1 MGLDM
6 GLSASR
12 YLSDYNNADKQKKE
26 ELLEMF
32 PELKVYLTEEENPI
46 QEVRAIV
53 GYWRKANQIHAWF
66 VENIQEGEDDC
77 KSYYVSREKL
87 QELKN
92 LCRQVLEDKSLADKL
107 LPTQSG
113 FFFGSTEYE
122 GYYFDDLEETIR
134 IIDNALALP
143 ETWRF
148 EYQSSW

>member
-32 PELKVYLTEEENPI
+32 PELKVYLTEDENPI
-46 QEVRAIV
+46 QEVKAEI

-66 VENIQEGEDDC
+66 VENIQDGEDDC

-92 LCRQVLEDKSLADKL
+92 LCRQVLEDKSLADEL

-113 FFFGSTEYE
+113 FFFGGTEYE
-122 GYYFDDLEETIR
+122 EYYFNDLRKTIE

-143 ETWRF
+143 EDWSF

>member
-46 QEVRAIV
+46 QEVRAEV

-92 LCRQVLEDKSLADKL
+92 LCRQVLEDKSLANEF

-122 GYYFDDLEETIR
+122 DYYFDDLEKTIR

>member
-122 GYYFDDLEETIR
+122 GYYFDDLEKTIR

>member
-46 QEVRAIV
+46 QEVKAEV
-53 GYWRKANQIHAWF
+53 GYWRKANQIHRWF

-87 QELKN
+87 QELKS
-92 LCRQVLEDKSLADKL
+92 LCQQVLENKSLANEF

-122 GYYFDDLEETIR
+122 GYYFDDLEKTIR

>member
-6 GLSASR
+6 YLSASR
-12 YLSDYNNADKQKKE
+12 YLSVYDDADAQKKE
-26 ELLEMF
+26 QLLEMF
-32 PELKVYLTEEENPI
+32 PELKVYLAEEENPI

-53 GYWRKANQIHAWF
+53 GYWRKANQIHGWF

-77 KSYYVSREKL
+77 RSYYVSREKL
-87 QELKN
+87 QKLKS
-92 LCRQVLEDKSLADKL
+92 LCQQVLEDKSLADEL

-122 GYYFDDLEETIR
+122 GYYFDDLEKTIR

>member
-32 PELKVYLTEEENPI
+32 PELKVYLTEDENPI
-46 QEVRAIV
+46 QEVKAEI
-53 GYWRKANQIHAWF
+53 GYWRKANQIHNWF
-66 VENIQEGEDDC
+66 VNNVQDGEDDC
-77 KSYYVSREKL
+77 RSYYVSREKL
-87 QELKN
+87 QELKS
-92 LCRQVLEDKSLADKL
+92 LCQQVLENKSLANEF

-122 GYYFDDLEETIR
+122 GYYFDDLEKTIR

>member
-6 GLSASR
+6 YLNATR
-12 YLSDYNNADKQKKE
+12 YLSNYKDADKQKKE
-26 ELLEMF
+26 EMLKTF
-32 PELKVYLTEEENPI
+32 PELKAYLAEENPI
-46 QEVRAIV
+46 KEAKAEV

-66 VENIQEGEDDC
+66 VENIQDGEDDC

-92 LCRQVLEDKSLADKL
+92 LCRQVLEDKSLADEL

-113 FFFGSTEYE
+113 FFFGGTEYE
-122 GYYFDDLEETIR
+122 EYYFNDLRKTIE

-143 ETWRF
+143 EDWSF

>member
-12 YLSDYNNADKQKKE
+12 YLSVYDDADKQKKE

-32 PELKVYLTEEENPI
+32 PELKVYLAEEENPI
-46 QEVRAIV
+46 QEVKAEI
-53 GYWRKANQIHAWF
+53 GYWRKANQIHRWF
-66 VENIQEGEDDC
+66 VENIQKGEDDC
-77 KSYYVSREKL
+77 KSYYVSRKKL
-87 QELKN
+87 QELKS
-92 LCRQVLEDKSLADKL
+92 LCQQVLENKSLAEEL

-113 FFFGSTEYE
+113 FFFGGTEYE
-122 GYYFDDLEETIR
+122 DYYFDDLEKTIR

>member
-92 LCRQVLEDKSLADKL
+92 LCRQVLEDKSLAVKL